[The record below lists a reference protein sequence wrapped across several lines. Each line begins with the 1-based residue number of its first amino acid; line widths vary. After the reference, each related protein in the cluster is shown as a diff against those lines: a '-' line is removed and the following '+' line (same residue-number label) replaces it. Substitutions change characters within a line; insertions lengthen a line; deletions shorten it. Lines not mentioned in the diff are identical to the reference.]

1 VAEFIIGNPLRKLA
15 RKHDLLKQTLWR
27 LDFALIWLIAKLS
40 RLLPVDTASRF
51 GSQVC
56 TFIGPRLRHKTAI
69 FHRNIAMAF
78 PELSAAERHRLVI
91 KAWGRNGRVLAE
103 YVHLDTILQDP
114 DRISIDIK
122 GVARTYSDPTKPSVF
137 VSAHQSNWEVACLAM
152 ARMNIPNAS
161 LYSPPQ
167 NPLLDKMLLYARQAL
182 NCELVPAE
190 NSSRL
195 LMRAIKQ
202 GRSAAMIIDRRIDD
216 GKPIE
221 FFGYNKPST
230 ILPAR
235 LALKLHCDL
244 IPIQVER
251 LKDAHFRVIFHPAIK
266 PKNRDADEPSQAID
280 MIQQAHQQFEGWIRR
295 RPEDWLCSKRI
306 WPKTVKQ

>member
-1 VAEFIIGNPLRKLA
+1 VAEFIIGNPLRKVA
-15 RKHDLLKQTLWR
+15 RKHNLLKQTLWR
-27 LDFALIWLIAKLS
+27 VDFALIWLITKLS

-56 TFIGPRLRHKTAI
+56 IFIGPRLKKKSALFRHNLAI
-69 FHRNIAMAF
+69 AF
-78 PELSAAERHRLVI
+78 PELSEAELHSLVI
-91 KAWGRNGRVLAE
+91 RSWGRSGRVLAE
-103 YVHLDTILQDP
+103 YVHLNTILQDP

-152 ARMNIPNAS
+152 TRMNIPNTS
-161 LYSPPQ
+161 LYSPPT
-167 NPLLDKMLLYARQAL
+167 NPLLDKILLDARQAL
-182 NCELVPAE
+182 NCELIPAE
-190 NSSRL
+190 SSSRL
-195 LMRAIKQ
+195 LMRALKQ
-202 GRSAAMIIDRRIDD
+202 GRSAAMIIDRRIAD

-235 LALKLHCDL
+235 LALKFGCDL

-266 PKNRDADEPSQAID
+266 PKNSDADETSQAID
-280 MIQQAHQQFEGWIRR
+280 MIQQVHQQFEDWIRR
-295 RPEDWLCSKRI
+295 HPDDWLCSKRI
-306 WPKTVKQ
+306 WPKL